1 MSITHDLW
9 RSAASRI
16 PQKSVNLSKVSKI
29 LGVRVATLW
38 TYHHGR
44 ARWTADLWLKS
55 LILIGAAKLENDK
68 LVIDLTEETLKALSP
83 IEPTPEAYRNKFS
96 RGKLD
101 RLTSEAC

>member
-55 LILIGAAKLENDK
+55 LILIGAAKLDNDK
-68 LVIDLTEETLKALSP
+68 LVIDLTDDALKELSP
-83 IEPTPEAYRNKFS
+83 IHPTPDAYRNKFS
-96 RGKLD
+96 PGKVE
-101 RLTSEAC
+101 RLKAEAC